1 MLRGL
6 RHKGLD
12 MSHIRSIEQSIGFAY
27 SQNQI
32 LCNNM
37 NASKRPDH
45 ISQNP
50 YGSQM
55 YICWMF
61 KRPAIGLSD
70 QIEKDQRP
78 SFPINSQTEK
88 ERKKLHEK
96 EDAVPQILYPVWVIP
111 DHLDIYKTK
120 ESVKKRK
127 QDTST
132 KQVVAKPLIFWS
144 LKPMGS
150 HELYGRNVY

>member
-1 MLRGL
+1 M
-6 RHKGLD
+6 
-12 MSHIRSIEQSIGFAY
+12 
-27 SQNQI
+27 
-32 LCNNM
+32 
-37 NASKRPDH
+37 
-45 ISQNP
+45 
-50 YGSQM
+50 
-55 YICWMF
+55 
-61 KRPAIGLSD
+61 
-70 QIEKDQRP
+70 
-78 SFPINSQTEK
+78 
-88 ERKKLHEK
+88 HEK